1 MRATSTIPRIRGERI
16 WAVGAVHGEAG
27 RLAALHDALEPRLEA
42 GDALVYLGNYLGHGP
57 AVCQTVTELLRF
69 RRRFLAR
76 PPLGFCDDIVYLR
89 GSQEEMWQKLL
100 QLQFAGDAREILN
113 WVLSRGVEATL
124 KAYGGDA
131 EKGRRGASGGALVLN
146 EWTRVLREAV
156 RQHPGHEP
164 FMGALVRAAVAG
176 DGGLL
181 LVNCGLDPERPLSV
195 QTDTFWWA
203 ARGFDFIATPY
214 EGYSRVVRG
223 YDPGHGGFAETPCTV
238 TVDGGC
244 GFDGV
249 LIALCLSPRGE
260 ILDRIDVRDSG
271 TAATE

>member
-1 MRATSTIPRIRGERI
+1 MRATSTIAQIRGNERI

-27 RLAALHDALEPRLEA
+27 RLTALHQALELRLEA
-42 GDALVYLGNYLGHGP
+42 GDTLVYLGNYLGHGP
-57 AVCQTVTELLRF
+57 AVCETVTELLRF
-69 RRRFLAR
+69 RRLFLAR
-76 PPLGFCDDIVYLR
+76 PPLGFLDDIVYLR

-100 QLQFAGDAREILN
+100 QLQFAGDAREILD
-113 WVLSRGVEATL
+113 WVLSRGVDATL
-124 KAYGGDA
+124 EAYGGDA
-131 EKGRRGASGGALVLN
+131 EKGRRSASGGALVLN

-156 RQHPGHEP
+156 RQHPGHDS
-164 FMGALVRAAVAG
+164 FTGALVRAAVAG
-176 DGGLL
+176 DGELL
-181 LVNCGLDPERPLSV
+181 FVNCGLDPERPLSV

-203 ARGFDFIATPY
+203 ARGFDFIEAPY

-223 YDPGHGGFAETPCTV
+223 YDPGHGGFAEKPCTV

-260 ILDRIDVRDSG
+260 ILDRIDV
-271 TAATE
+271 